1 MTKQLKQIGFIGLG
15 SMKFPRFE
23 ELARI
28 RLTDEEV
35 SK

>member
-15 SMKFPRFE
+15 NMGFPRFE
-23 ELARI
+23 ELSRI

-35 SK
+35 SP